1 MAFRANFLEAH
12 SSTKCTGID
21 TESNTLAGHERGCAP
36 TRAPR
41 LHLKSHATHC
51 RLSLG
56 VAEPVWQAD
65 GRAVGCRVAGFKSLP
80 DGTAGQ
86 AQRLGEARAGDVLT
100 EINGVPVRD
109 TSFDKV
115 KREGVR
121 ECEGRPGYGPLQRRC
136 KNSISIAN
144 IFVYLRVE

>member
-1 MAFRANFLEAH
+1 MYRTGTQYTREYVQRAISAFLESREPHA
-12 SSTKCTGID
+12 KQL
-21 TESNTLAGHERGCAP
+21 ESHTTALPAA
-36 TRAPR
+36 
-41 LHLKSHATHC
+41 C
-51 RLSLG
+51 RLIG
-56 VAEPVWQAD
+56 MAEPVWQAD

-115 KREGVR
+115 KREMGVGGCR
-121 ECEGRPGYGPLQRRC
+121 VPGRDAALFTATMRT
-136 KNSISIAN
+136 KTA
-144 IFVYLRVE
+144 LRVDLYIVGTCIE